1 MRKRMKIAY
10 LVKMFPRFAETF
22 ILNELLELERQ
33 RGPLL
38 LLSLRHPN
46 EPFRQSQV
54 QQIRSR
60 VVYVPDL
67 GRLLSF
73 RLLSNLDA
81 VLRVLRA
88 NLRIYR
94 RNPERYRK
102 AWRICWNLRDSKAR
116 KRFLAAGYIAE
127 LLLEQGIEH
136 LHAHFANDP
145 ATVARFVYLLTG
157 IPYSFTAHAKDIYLS
172 NKALLRQKIHD
183 AQFVVTCTEYN
194 RKYLQE
200 VSRNG
205 TPIHTIYHGL
215 DPSLFW
221 QRQDDQLD
229 KRKTSGGTSQV
240 PLILSVG
247 RLVEKKGF
255 DVLLDACHVLKS
267 WGVAYRCQIIGEGP
281 LEMDL
286 RERIHALG
294 LQNEVELLPFIPQK
308 VLVRKY
314 VQADVF
320 ALSCRITSSGDR
332 DGIPNV
338 LLEAMALEVPV
349 VATNVSGISELIR
362 EQQNGLLVPSENP
375 VALAQALQAVL
386 MQPHV
391 FLKLGRE
398 GKRTVAQR
406 FDLTRNVAQLTR
418 LFQPN

>member
-1 MRKRMKIAY
+1 M
-10 LVKMFPRFAETF
+10 
-22 ILNELLELERQ
+22 
-33 RGPLL
+33 
-38 LLSLRHPN
+38 
-46 EPFRQSQV
+46 
-54 QQIRSR
+54 
-60 VVYVPDL
+60 
-67 GRLLSF
+67 
-73 RLLSNLDA
+73 NLDA

-229 KRKTSGGTSQV
+229 KRKTSGGPSRV

-294 LQNEVELLPFIPQK
+294 LQSEVELLPFIPQK